1 MFSKILIP
9 LDGSSLAEKVLPYA
23 TEIAQRFNADLVLV
37 RVLPP
42 MVVIPGNHEIFSYRS
57 DLLQSIETEANL
69 YLQKIKNNLT
79 SQGLSVKF
87 DLLEGGPVAE
97 MILEAATDQNV
108 DLIVMSTHGYS
119 GSKRWVYGSVANK
132 VLQQAQCPVFL
143 VRAIEAQ
150 GQEKAR

>member
-23 TEIAQRFNADLVLV
+23 TQIAQRFNANLVLV

-42 MVVIPGNHEIFSYRS
+42 MVVIPGNHEISSYRS

-69 YLQKIKNNLT
+69 YLQKIQNNLT

-97 MILEAATDQNV
+97 MILEAATDQNI

-132 VLQQAQCPVFL
+132 VLQQAQCPVFF
-143 VRAIEAQ
+143 
-150 GQEKAR
+150 G